1 MSDVALVD
9 TGSANLESMRAA
21 LRRLEARPVA
31 AVDAEDVR
39 RAGRLVLPGVGA
51 FGAAAGALRERG
63 IFEALRE
70 RLRAG
75 RPTLAVCLGMQLL
88 ARASEESPGVEGLGV
103 VDAEVVALRRGRPLP
118 HMGWNDVR
126 GDDLSAGEA
135 YFANSY
141 GIGESAIERLRRDG
155 WSVGLTEHGER
166 FVSWLRRGA
175 VLACQFHPEI
185 SGAWGEARLQ
195 EWLRAETFSVKEA
208 P

>member
-1 MSDVALVD
+1 MDVALVD

-21 LRRLEARPVA
+21 LRRLDARAVA
-31 AVDAEDVR
+31 TVDADVVR
-39 RAGRLVLPGVGA
+39 RVEHLVLPGVGA
-51 FGAAAGALRERG
+51 FGAAVAALRDGG
-63 IFEALRE
+63 IFEALRD
-70 RLRAG
+70 RLLEG

-88 ARASEESPGVEGLGV
+88 ARASEESPGVAGLGV

-126 GDDLSAGEA
+126 GDLPDGEA

-141 GIGESAIERLRRDG
+141 GIGEGAVEALRRDG

-166 FVSWLRRGA
+166 FVSLLRRGA

-185 SGAWGEARLQ
+185 SGAWGEARLR
-195 EWLRAETFSVKEA
+195 EWLRAETVAVEER